1 MAQLPD
7 GQMGRIVQAIILPD
21 AWMDRVLARI
31 HLADEIKRIEEERRR
46 VEQRLKRLGKAYVD
60 GLYGDEDYK
69 REKRFLEERA
79 ASLVIPGI
87 DVAREA
93 GKLLEDLPTLWQ
105 EANLSE
111 RHKLLHTMLDAVYV
125 DTVEEKAIVALK
137 PKPAFQALFQIATTL
152 ESSGVILYKENPPDQ
167 FPSPEDNS
175 PCFWW
180 RRGRLAPAITKF
192 FIQKHC
198 GEQRRIYRLRLYR
211 YEILAVYRDFVKNFP
226 DKTLPLFVTNPRM
239 KPEGR

>member
-1 MAQLPD
+1 
-7 GQMGRIVQAIILPD
+7 MGRIVQAIILPD

-111 RHKLLHTMLDAVYV
+111 RHKLLHTTLDAVYV

-180 RRGRLAPAITKF
+180 RRGRGGHSLFANNCGGPVVSGLLISPWIYALDGKTGQARARDNQHLGPEAWW
-192 FIQKHC
+192 QKGAHRQV
-198 GEQRRIYRLRLYR
+198 GARWPRTSSRL
-211 YEILAVYRDFVKNFP
+211 
-226 DKTLPLFVTNPRM
+226 
-239 KPEGR
+239 